1 MRKGSVGECAGLLT
15 LLRYMILL
23 AGRSPSQHARP
34 SPFAHRKKEIS
45 RRRKKTT
52 CALRVM
58 GAMVASENC
67 HVGPCYVMEALFGI
81 SSAYLSS
88 GVSTRGQRRL
98 HHATGRT
105 FDVCE
110 RGRPR
115 TYDGG
120 RTIRNWKKDNGGFYF
135 AKRGQTVR

>member
-1 MRKGSVGECAGLLT
+1 MGECAGLLT

-34 SPFAHRKKEIS
+34 SPFAHRKKRIS

-52 CALRVM
+52 CALRDT
-58 GAMVASENC
+58 GAMVAGENC

-88 GVSTRGQRRL
+88 GVSARGQRRL
-98 HHATGRT
+98 HHAAKEG
-105 FDVCE
+105 VIVWE
-110 RGRPR
+110 RG
-115 TYDGG
+115 
-120 RTIRNWKKDNGGFYF
+120 
-135 AKRGQTVR
+135 

>member
-67 HVGPCYVMEALFGI
+67 HVGPCYVMEALFGNKLCLPEQWREHEGPAQAA
-81 SSAYLSS
+81 S
-88 GVSTRGQRRL
+88 R
-98 HHATGRT
+98 
-105 FDVCE
+105 
-110 RGRPR
+110 
-115 TYDGG
+115 DGE
-120 RTIRNWKKDNGGFYF
+120 DF
-135 AKRGQTVR
+135 